1 MKFNMNITKWVGK
14 FNYED
19 APAFEL
25 TPEMELYSSV
35 VTASLENTFYEAK
48 DERVERI
55 RGLIKANDPLFVAK
69 LAVYTREKM
78 HLHSVPLML
87 AVELAKN
94 NSGNALIGKVV
105 DRVIQRADEI
115 TELLSCYQ
123 LANKATGTKKLG
135 KLSKQVQKGIA
146 SSFNKFDEYQFAKYN
161 RTGVAIKL
169 RDALFLTHP
178 KAKDE
183 DQQLL
188 FNKIAAEELATPY
201 TWETELS
208 ALGQQ
213 LFATEEEKAL
223 AFKHKWEEL
232 IDSEKVGYMALLR
245 NLRNMLDAEISLI
258 HVKKAAAYLSNAEKV
273 AKSKQLPFRFL
284 AAYRELSA
292 NKNGHVS
299 VILDALEKAV
309 TLSAANIKG
318 FNENTKVLIACDVSG
333 SMQKPVSARS
343 KILLYDIGLM
353 LAMLMKSRCKNAITG
368 MFGDKWKVV
377 NVPTASV
384 LANVDA
390 FYKREGEVGY
400 ATNGYLV
407 LKDLINSKRV
417 VDKVLFFT
425 DCQLWN
431 NNSATTQLVQLW
443 SDYKRIAPTAKMY
456 LFDLAGYG
464 TTPLKTD
471 SSDVFLIAGWSDKL
485 FDVLAAIEDGQNA
498 LSEINAIEL

>member
-1 MKFNMNITKWVGK
+1 MNITKWVGK

-78 HLHSVPLML
+78 HLRSVPLML

>member
-78 HLHSVPLML
+78 HLRSVPLML